1 MVIHIENWY
10 IFFLA
15 FLASFLPAGTS
26 RSIGFVLTGS
36 IFVFYFCPPAWLML
50 VGSTS
55 LVLLAF
61 RPILRFVLSNHSTL
75 LLILAILG
83 IYFWDWLYA
92 WEGRLDI
99 IPFAF
104 SAFGINTL
112 RYMHVVAYRRSIII
126 NQDNIWNIIAYL
138 WYPPVMF
145 CGPLER
151 YQEFREYHVNQQP
164 RQWFNGLKLW
174 FYGIC
179 KGSIVYIIRMAIVEA
194 DIDFDKA
201 SATIL
206 LLKIYLLGFTLM
218 LSLSSWFDFVRGWSC
233 MMGYPFNTPNFHQV
247 HKVKSVASF
256 WTHYNISLTRWLKR
270 HLFYRSL
277 TQFRARDFAAAVFIY
292 FILIGIMKDMTSG
305 FFLWGLLHGAAVL
318 LNFFYIYLKLK
329 FRWLMV
335 FDTRYFPDIIKIIAT
350 HIFVLFSWALWYPD
364 WYEQYARLL
373 GRFGF
378 NF

>member
-1 MVIHIENWY
+1 MVIHLENWY

-15 FLASFLPAGTS
+15 FLASFLPAGAS

-36 IFVFYFCPPAWLML
+36 VFVFYFCPPAWLML

-61 RPILRFVLSNHSTL
+61 RPIVRFVLSNHSTL
-75 LLILAILG
+75 LLVLLISV

-126 NQDNIWNIIAYL
+126 NRDDIWNIIAYL
-138 WYPPVMF
+138 WYPPIMF

-151 YQEFREYHVNQQP
+151 YQEFREYHINQQP
-164 RQWFNGLKLW
+164 RQWLTGLKLW
-174 FYGIC
+174 IYGIL

-201 SATIL
+201 S
-206 LLKIYLLGFTLM
+206 M
-218 LSLSSWFDFVRGWSC
+218 
-233 MMGYPFNTPNFHQV
+233 
-247 HKVKSVASF
+247 
-256 WTHYNISLTRWLKR
+256 
-270 HLFYRSL
+270 
-277 TQFRARDFAAAVFIY
+277 
-292 FILIGIMKDMTSG
+292 
-305 FFLWGLLHGAAVL
+305 FLVL
-318 LNFFYIYLKLK
+318 
-329 FRWLMV
+329 
-335 FDTRYFPDIIKIIAT
+335 
-350 HIFVLFSWALWYPD
+350 
-364 WYEQYARLL
+364 
-373 GRFGF
+373 
-378 NF
+378 